1 MRAWVL
7 VDTRISDP
15 AAYEEDTPLAGPMV
29 ERYGGTYRAQGG
41 ELDVIEDDLWSPT
54 RIVVVEFPDIE
65 AARRFVNSE
74 EYAPVAALR
83 HANAYCTVVIV
94 EGTD

>member
-1 MRAWVL
+1 MGNR
-7 VDTRISDP
+7 RH
-15 AAYEEDTPLAGPMV
+15 EDLRPGGLRGVQSPRRPNGRTV
-29 ERYGGTYRAQGG
+29 RGTYRARGG
-41 ELDVIEDDLWSPT
+41 ELDIIEDDLWAPT

-65 AARRFVNSE
+65 AARQFLNSE

-83 HANAYCTVVIV
+83 HANADCTVVIV

>member
-1 MRAWVL
+1 MSAWVI

-15 AAYEEDTPLAGPMV
+15 ETYEEYKALAGPMV

-65 AARRFVNSE
+65 AARQFLNSE

-83 HANAYCTVVIV
+83 HANADCTV